1 MLRDVIGNLL
11 HEPLEALAAMFLSE
25 LFQAADVPVGQRESL
40 RPTGVEIVLILIPP
54 HLHHPHIVLHAANK
68 EKGGYR
74 LDYSVSVKY
83 SFDPVLFS
91 DSERIII
98 E

>member
-1 MLRDVIGNLL
+1 MLRNVIGNLL

-40 RPTGVEIVLILIPP
+40 RPTGVEIVLILVPP
-54 HLHHPHIVLHAANK
+54 HLHHPHIVLNAANK

-74 LDYSVSVKY
+74 LD
-83 SFDPVLFS
+83 
-91 DSERIII
+91 
-98 E
+98 